1 MIFVVGSS
9 KGGVG
14 KSTIAV
20 SVAQRFAQDEYSVVV
35 VDTDE
40 TASAKRWGET
50 RKKNAFTPEIPV
62 ELHPVDYEDAV
73 IRYADQ
79 YDVIVVDVGARDYE
93 KLLKLARVADMFLVP
108 TSVGKNEI
116 DATLVLGRSFQNA
129 GNIRPDGR
137 PIPLHVL
144 INNVMTDRELSNARV
159 RLSKL
164 VGLHVMAQALRGRK
178 AWRDVNEF
186 GLGVSELP
194 RRESGTAMDEFDGV
208 YDEALLLIGAF
219 QNSEGKG
226 A

>member
-14 KSTIAV
+14 KSTIAT
-20 SVAQRFAQDEYSVVV
+20 SFAQRFAQGGYSVVV

-40 TASAKRWGET
+40 TASAKRWGDV
-50 RKKNAFTPEIPV
+50 RKKNGFAPDVQV
-62 ELHPVDYEDAV
+62 ELHPGDFEDAV
-73 IRYADQ
+73 IRYAED

-116 DATLVLGRSFQNA
+116 DATLVLARSFQAA
-129 GNIRPDGR
+129 GDIRPDGK

-164 VGLHVMAQALRGRK
+164 VGLHVLAQALRGRK

-194 RRESGTAMDEFDGV
+194 RRESGKAIEEFDAV
-208 YDEALLLIGAF
+208 YDEALLLISAF
-219 QNSEGKG
+219 QQS
-226 A
+226 

>member
-14 KSTIAV
+14 KSTIAT
-20 SVAQRFAQDEYSVVV
+20 SFAHRFAQSGHSVVL

-40 TASAKRWGET
+40 TASARRWGDL
-50 RKKNAFTPEIPV
+50 RKKNSFEPEVPV
-62 ELHPVDYEDAV
+62 ELHPTGFEDAV
-73 IRYADQ
+73 VRYAES

-116 DATLVLGRSFQNA
+116 DATLVLARSFQSA
-129 GNIRPDGR
+129 GNIRPDGKA
-137 PIPLHVL
+137 IPLHVL
-144 INNVMTDRELSNARV
+144 INNVMTDRELTNARV

-164 VGLHVMAQALRGRK
+164 VGLHVFAQALRGRK
-178 AWRDVNEF
+178 AWRDVNEY

-194 RRESGTAMDEFDGV
+194 RRESGKAIDEFDAV
-208 YDEALLLIGAF
+208 YDEAVLLISAF
-219 QNSEGKG
+219 QNS
-226 A
+226 